1 MNIYSFKRIS
11 RSSVLFRPQPTKV
24 TKRTKFTFATKVCLY
39 EPFRRSCTVTAG
51 RRSGL
56 NLGSSS
62 GNSYCNSY
70 IDCEESGNG
79 KRREKNIPVLSLAL
93 WNSTKS
99 LFCSFPYVSWSR
111 EQSLTQKHI
120 TLLYASVDINL
131 WLPLALESCSDA
143 SKLIRVHESQ
153 LSWVTIE
160 L

>member
-24 TKRTKFTFATKVCLY
+24 TKRTKFTFATKGCLY
-39 EPFRRSCTVTAG
+39 EPFRRSCTVMAG
-51 RRSGL
+51 PRSGL

-70 IDCEESGNG
+70 IDCEESGND
-79 KRREKNIPVLSLAL
+79 KRREKISLFSHSLSETVLSRCFVH
-93 WNSTKS
+93 SR
-99 LFCSFPYVSWSR
+99 YVSWSR

-143 SKLIRVHESQ
+143 HKLTRVHKSQ

>member
-1 MNIYSFKRIS
+1 MSTTRRLSWSMMLTVEPVLFFYAFGFFMNIYSFKRIS

-70 IDCEESGNG
+70 IDCEESGND
-79 KRREKNIPVLSLAL
+79 KRREKISLFSHSLSETVLSRCFVHSRMSPDQE
-93 WNSTKS
+93 NS
-99 LFCSFPYVSWSR
+99 P
-111 EQSLTQKHI
+111 
-120 TLLYASVDINL
+120 
-131 WLPLALESCSDA
+131 
-143 SKLIRVHESQ
+143 
-153 LSWVTIE
+153 
-160 L
+160 